1 MSKWTI
7 VLKNSGRLDTSIC
20 IPLVEER
27 YEYNRIVTVTVNVGQ
42 WDEELIIAKE
52 PLF

>member
-1 MSKWTI
+1 MSKGTI
-7 VLKNSGRLDTSIC
+7 VIEYSGGLDTSIC

-27 YEYNRIVTVTVNVGQ
+27 YEYNRIVTVAVNVGQ
-42 WDEELIIAKE
+42 RDEEISIAKE